1 MNILDLMSFFLPP
14 WGRITRVG
22 IDRPAIGYTPDP
34 PASPA
39 AARAVSGHASEA
51 ALLSETINF
60 RLPMLIAHST
70 GPQREHARCD
80 VGTDITPHSP
90 SDAMGG

>member
-22 IDRPAIGYTPDP
+22 IDRTAIGYTPDP

-51 ALLSETINF
+51 ALSETIDF
-60 RLPMLIAHST
+60 RLPICLL
-70 GPQREHARCD
+70 REN
-80 VGTDITPHSP
+80 
-90 SDAMGG
+90 DAGVRIHFEGCQP